1 MVWSNNVPVF
11 DANTSVPVFDDR
23 TGIVKLHYNTLKVD
37 KDWITDITQID
48 GAVKGTVVKIIGN
61 TSLVAN
67 KFVKDAGDLDLTAD
81 FNLKSGGTL
90 TLYVKPDM
98 TLKEISRTTAPE
110 VVATNSANFDV
121 AILDAN
127 LGTEFKYVGV
137 ADVTL
142 TNILNGVDGKV
153 IKIFGTDAVDVDV
166 TVADVAGK
174 INVSNNAVLADSND
188 YVELMR
194 IDGVWQ
200 EINRSITA

>member
-1 MVWSNNVPVF
+1 MGFNN
-11 DANTSVPVFDDR
+11 
-23 TGIVKLHYNTLKVD
+23 
-37 KDWITDITQID
+37 
-48 GAVKGTVVKIIGN
+48 
-61 TSLVAN
+61 
-67 KFVKDAGDLDLTAD
+67 TAAY

-90 TLYVKPDM
+90 TMYVKPDM
-98 TLKEISRTTAPE
+98 TLKEISRTSAPE
-110 VVATNSANFDV
+110 VVNENASNFDV

-153 IKIFGTDAVDVDV
+153 IKIFGTDAVDIEV

-174 INVSNNAVLADSND
+174 INVASNAVLADSND